1 MPKTIVAKPAAREDY
16 DGPWKNFIEAHFPQL
31 ITFFVS
37 AAADEI
43 DWTKKPV
50 SLNTELRRL
59 RRGNEAGDQRVDA
72 LFQVFLK
79 NGDSRYVLVHI
90 EVQSTRDHNLPDR
103 MYEYAYRVWDRH
115 RQRVAGIVILADTG
129 PRFEQPSEFGWEL
142 WGTKMA
148 YNFPV
153 IRLLDLAQ
161 DRQKLEESSNVF
173 AVATLAQLDAKATRD
188 DPEARLDAK
197 RKLIRR
203 LYEKR
208 YSREEIV
215 SLFQLI
221 DWMLHLPDEQAI
233 IFEADLESMEA
244 EHQMPY
250 ITSIERRAE
259 ARGEARGIERGIAQ
273 GIERGIERGR
283 EQGLQ
288 EGRIEQL
295 RRLLE
300 HRFGPLPVWALD
312 RLGKAPSTQVDTWTF
327 RVLDSAKLEDVFC

>member
-1 MPKTIVAKPAAREDY
+1 MPKTKVAKPAAREDY

-43 DWTKKPV
+43 DWTKKPI

-90 EVQSTRDHNLPDR
+90 EVQSTRDHKLPDR

-173 AVATLAQLDAKATRD
+173 AVATLAQLDAKATRE
-188 DPEARLDAK
+188 DPEARLDAAVL
-197 RKLIRR
+197 RTLDPFAGARSPQRFAHGLDHFTHDESFEIGQVRR
-203 LYEKR
+203 WGGPGDA
-208 YSREEIV
+208 V
-215 SLFQLI
+215 AQ
-221 DWMLHLPDEQAI
+221 
-233 IFEADLESMEA
+233 DL
-244 EHQMPY
+244 
-250 ITSIERRAE
+250 AE
-259 ARGEARGIERGIAQ
+259 AI
-273 GIERGIERGR
+273 
-283 EQGLQ
+283 
-288 EGRIEQL
+288 
-295 RRLLE
+295 
-300 HRFGPLPVWALD
+300 
-312 RLGKAPSTQVDTWTF
+312 
-327 RVLDSAKLEDVFC
+327 